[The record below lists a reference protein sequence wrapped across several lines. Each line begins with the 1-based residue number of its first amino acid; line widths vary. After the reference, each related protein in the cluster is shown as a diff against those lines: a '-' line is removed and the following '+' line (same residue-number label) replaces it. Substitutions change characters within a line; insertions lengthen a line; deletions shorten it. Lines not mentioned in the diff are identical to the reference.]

1 MKTTKQVTECGD
13 QIAEN
18 QSIQNHLL
26 IQRDE
31 FLGYYVKSQ
40 ILAMALIKDRSVFA
54 TMQAWSR
61 WNRVR
66 RLENKK
72 DLEEAIRDASCIHAN
87 LTQREREISENNKL
101 MEGENK
107 DLRNFDT
114 DGAVVRD
121 NMAKLQA
128 ERDNLANQM
137 DDCGIDLK
145 ELQAENAELQR
156 QLEECMARPKKDFT
170 AK

>member
-1 MKTTKQVTECGD
+1 
-13 QIAEN
+13 
-18 QSIQNHLL
+18 
-26 IQRDE
+26 
-31 FLGYYVKSQ
+31 
-40 ILAMALIKDRSVFA
+40 
-54 TMQAWSR
+54 
-61 WNRVR
+61 
-66 RLENKK
+66 
-72 DLEEAIRDASCIHAN
+72 
-87 LTQREREISENNKL
+87 

-145 ELQAENAELQR
+145 ELQAENAEL
-156 QLEECMARPKKDFT
+156 
-170 AK
+170 